1 MTRRNS
7 PRRPISKYLP
17 EFNHDSHAKI
27 TLRQLLSH
35 TSGIVGNQMVTTSI
49 ADNVATLAKQPLGHE
64 PGARWTYGPG
74 ITVAARVM
82 EVVAG
87 IPYDQFLR
95 ERIFEPLGMTSATFK
110 PNDQELARVAKI
122 YNKAADKLQVT
133 DNLFLGPLEKRVP
146 NPSGGLY
153 ATAGDVAKFYQMLL
167 HGGELNG
174 KRILSKEMVAEMTRP
189 QTGDLTAGFVPGSKW
204 GLGIGLVG
212 DPTAS
217 PPPAHRHLRPW
228 RPVRHPSLGRSDH
241 TDHSHPSHS
250 APRPHQCR
258 RLRLPQGVPPV
269 SRQRDRE
276 VTSQRNAIVAAYSTF
291 SSPQENSSTSPRQ
304 ASTYFFPTAAVFS
317 ALSSIA
323 SSAARSRYW
332 PFNTTPRIA
341 FVWRISSSGFPSSIT
356 KSARWVGLTSPNS
369 PLDPYS
375 APARWSPTAAPPK
388 AKAPPRREVPAHRED

>member
-1 MTRRNS
+1 MLSFSARYAVYLLVLFASIGWAQSTPQLASIHQAMQRFVDADDLAGAVTLVVQRDQVVHADAVGWADLESQKPMTTETLFS
-7 PRRPISKYLP
+7 IASMTKPISSVGVLILCDEKKLSLDAPISKYLP

-212 DPTAS
+212 DPTGVTAPLHTGTFGHGGLYGTQVWADPTTQTIHILLIQRLGLINADAS
-217 PPPAHRHLRPW
+217 VFRKEF
-228 RPVRHPSLGRSDH
+228 
-241 TDHSHPSHS
+241 
-250 APRPHQCR
+250 HQ
-258 RLRLPQGVPPV
+258 L
-269 SRQRDRE
+269 
-276 VTSQRNAIVAAYSTF
+276 VAK
-291 SSPQENSSTSPRQ
+291 E
-304 ASTYFFPTAAVFS
+304 
-317 ALSSIA
+317 IA
-323 SSAARSRYW
+323 
-332 PFNTTPRIA
+332 
-341 FVWRISSSGFPSSIT
+341 
-356 KSARWVGLTSPNS
+356 K
-369 PLDPYS
+369 
-375 APARWSPTAAPPK
+375 
-388 AKAPPRREVPAHRED
+388 